1 VKDIASD
8 PSTPRTTEESGRT
21 RRTPTGGEP
30 PQETST
36 PSQWY
41 RPPVSRL
48 WWVHRPSYLL
58 FVLRELSSVFVAWFV
73 AYLLLLID
81 AVNRGSDAYRRF
93 LDWAGSPA
101 IVLLNFVALA
111 FVVLHAVTWFNLA
124 PRAIVIRLRGQR
136 LPSWMVAAA
145 HFTAWTVVSA
155 VIAWIVFRGF

>member
-1 VKDIASD
+1 MSDIASD
-8 PSTPRTTEESGRT
+8 PSTPRTSQAPGRT
-21 RRTPTGGEP
+21 HRTPTAGQP
-30 PQETST
+30 PQET
-36 PSQWY
+36 PALPQRY

-81 AVNRGSDAYRRF
+81 AVNQGSDAYRRF

-101 IVLLNFVALA
+101 IVVLNIVALA

-136 LPSWMVAAA
+136 LPSRMVAAG
-145 HFTAWTVVSA
+145 HFTAWAVVSA
-155 VIAWIVFRGF
+155 AIAWIVFRGF